1 MKYFLTIT
9 SFLLLSSFVHTQ
21 AILPEENT
29 EFCPNTEYTLFPHFG
44 NTCSFCVTLVGQL
57 PSTI

>member
-9 SFLLLSSFVHTQ
+9 SFLLLSLFVQTQ

-29 EFCPNTEYTLFPHFG
+29 EFCPKN
-44 NTCSFCVTLVGQL
+44 
-57 PSTI
+57 